1 MHQFY
6 FGKSKSKLAIG
17 LKIVKSMYESMY
29 EDIPQNQYVDNS
41 NAFLTTYGKIPWLD
55 DTAEQPKWNPETEP
69 IDFRK
74 MSSPDTT
81 FCLVMA
87 YDSKYPDNCP
97 KNALTAMVDAF
108 SAFSDHVERY
118 DNTDATAAIF
128 LQKLQEG
135 IQYHNFYFYE
145 FSHGANYY
153 ISLKGGVT
161 RDQFWNAIQNAQNR
175 FIGIFDSCDSG
186 SMLIP
191 GEQNA
196 SSTPRLMSAAPIE
209 KKESFIEYIARK
221 FAEKKKA
228 KARLFSASQEEKEP
242 MFQLWSATEESHY
255 GWYYPKDSTV
265 FARAFKSANNQN
277 KDSRLSTMWDKVK
290 QLGSYN
296 TSYPADNIN
305 RAIPQR
311 VCYGEDFDQNMTWI

>member
-1 MHQFY
+1 MKQFY
-6 FGKSKSKLAIG
+6 FGNKKATLIIG
-17 LKIVKSMYESMY
+17 RRIVETMY
-29 EDIPQNQYVDNS
+29 EDIPENPTIDNANS
-41 NAFLTTYGKIPWLD
+41 LLSEYGKIPWLNDAD
-55 DTAEQPKWNPETEP
+55 DLAEWNPTTEP

-87 YDSKYPDNCP
+87 YDSKNPDNCP
-97 KNALTAMVDAF
+97 KNAISAMVDAF
-108 SAFSDHVERY
+108 SEFSDHVEQY
-118 DNTDATAAIF
+118 ANTDATAAVF

-135 IQYHNFYFYE
+135 VQYHNFYFYE

-186 SMLIP
+186 SMLNP
-191 GEQNA
+191 ADETQ
-196 SSTPRLMSAAPIE
+196 SVSPKLMSVAPVE

-221 FAEKKKA
+221 FDEKKKA
-228 KARLFSASQEEKEP
+228 KARLFSVSQEENEP

-265 FARAFKSANNQN
+265 FARAFKNANNQY

-296 TSYPADNIN
+296 TAYPVDHIN